1 MDWYQ
6 KRRFGDL
13 ADEIAARLPDT
24 EGLVFEQARYTFK
37 QIAQRIDEAAKR
49 SKGAV
54 HSHKLIRN
62 VEERA
67 FRMAITHNDVILNYL
82 PLFHA
87 FGYSEG
93 ALVSLIT
100 GAKQVITR
108 AFDPQACVDLIEQ
121 ERVTLVHGFEVH
133 LKGLTEAQEARP
145 RDVSSLRTGVFTA
158 GTHSA
163 TPVTRRGARVLT
175 PLKFGA
181 MVVPRASDRRLFAEF
196 D

>member
-1 MDWYQ
+1 MLDVQANAGAVAWPVL
-6 KRRFGDL
+6 GDKASALSDSAL
-13 ADEIAARLPDT
+13 AGRAATVDGDAPT
-24 EGLVFEQARYTFK
+24 FIMYTSGTTGFP
-37 QIAQRIDEAAKR
+37 
-49 SKGAV
+49 KGVV

-108 AFDPQACVDLIEQ
+108 ISDH
-121 ERVTLVHGFEVH
+121 R
-133 LKGLTEAQEARP
+133 
-145 RDVSSLRTGVFTA
+145 
-158 GTHSA
+158 
-163 TPVTRRGARVLT
+163 
-175 PLKFGA
+175 
-181 MVVPRASDRRLFAEF
+181 RASI
-196 D
+196 